1 MSVARIPRGKA
12 WAAAISAVLVTLT
25 LPTVTATPAAA
36 TTTAYD
42 STYYKNAIGKTGTSL
57 KSSLHTIISSQSKID
72 LLLAERVDDVLPADE
87 GEQRGR
93 GVGSVR
99 WDVAGDGRQRRAHDL
114 CER

>member
-72 LLLAERVDDVLPADE
+72 LRPDRATGGAAGVAGGLRARRAGRLSRPTGLLSRLH
-87 GEQRGR
+87 
-93 GVGSVR
+93 
-99 WDVAGDGRQRRAHDL
+99 DVASLFTDA
-114 CER
+114 